1 MKRKVIIEKQK
12 KSSIIKKILIIF
24 LLTIV
29 AFFIL
34 SSDIFSVETVF
45 VENNTL
51 FSQEEIIAMSGIVF
65 GINTFKI
72 KTKDI
77 SERIMDNPFIKN
89 VKVSR
94 ILPDGINIEIDERKE
109 AACVFFVDQSIVL
122 DDEGYVLKTVESNPY
137 LTIIDGLEI
146 EGFIVGERIKIKKQE
161 VLEEV
166 LNVIMEMDRHDLFFK
181 KISIEN
187 DQLKVAIY
195 DKLFCNANSQV
206 LMDNMKTLGDI
217 IYDLHK
223 KDIKRGI
230 IRVESDGY
238 FSYSPTD

>member
-1 MKRKVIIEKQK
+1 MKRKDIIKKQK
-12 KSSIIKKILIIF
+12 KSSIFKKILFIF
-24 LLTIV
+24 LLSIIC
-29 AFFIL
+29 FFIL
-34 SSDIFSVETVF
+34 SSDIFSVKAVF

-51 FSQEEIIAMSGIVF
+51 FSQEEIIEMSGIVF
-65 GINTFKI
+65 GTNTFKI
-72 KTKDI
+72 ETKDI
-77 SERIMDNPFIKN
+77 SDRIMGNPFIKN
-89 VKVSR
+89 VQVRRS
-94 ILPDGINIEIDERKE
+94 LPDGITIEIEERKE

-122 DDEGYVLKTVESNPY
+122 DEEGYVLKTVENNPY

-146 EGFIVGERIKIKKQE
+146 EGFVVGEKIKIKNQQ

-166 LNVIMEMDRHDLFFK
+166 LNVIMEMDKHNLFFK

-187 DQLKVAIY
+187 GKFKVAIY
-195 DKLFCNANSQV
+195 DKLFCTADSQV
-206 LMDNMKTLGDI
+206 LIDNMKILGDI

-238 FSYSPTD
+238 FSYSPAD